1 MAAKKRRKTPRKT
14 AKRSVTKKELS
25 KLIVEADPQPLG
37 RVLYLTG
44 EVTEESIATTI
55 SEIVMCVNNN
65 KVEPITL
72 IISTEGGSVDDMF
85 ALYDIMKFV
94 PCPIYTVGLGK
105 VMSSGV
111 LLLAS
116 GHKGGRMIGKHSTIM
131 IHPISLSDVSGDI
144 FQVTNEVR
152 ESQKS
157 QKMMEDALIAETK
170 MTAKQLEIL
179 MRSGQ
184 DTYLTPE
191 EALKMGI
198 VDKIIG

>member
-1 MAAKKRRKTPRKT
+1 MAAKKRKKAARK
-14 AKRSVTKKELS
+14 SVTKRELS
-25 KLIVEADPQPLG
+25 KLIIEADPQPLG

-65 KVEPITL
+65 KTDPITL

-94 PCPIYTVGLGK
+94 PCPVYTVGLGK
-105 VMSSGV
+105 VMSAGV

-116 GHKGGRMIGKHSTIM
+116 GHKGGRMIGKHACVM
-131 IHPISLSDVSGDI
+131 VHPISHEISGDI
-144 FQVTNEVR
+144 FQMTNELK
-152 ESQKS
+152 ESQRS
-157 QKMMEDALIAETK
+157 QKMLEDALLAETK
-170 MTAKQLEIL
+170 MTSKQIEMI
-179 MRSGQ
+179 MRAGQ
-184 DTYLTPE
+184 DTFLTPD